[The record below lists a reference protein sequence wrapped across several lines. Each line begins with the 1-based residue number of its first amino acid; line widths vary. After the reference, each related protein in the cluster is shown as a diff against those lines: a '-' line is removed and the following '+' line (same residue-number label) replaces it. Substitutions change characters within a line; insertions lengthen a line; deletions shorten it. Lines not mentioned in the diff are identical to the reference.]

1 MISIE
6 VKLENDFDTQFKDIE
21 ITREELKQFA
31 CNKAKGMYM
40 DSFWQYITAFDTIKI
55 NSEL

>member
-1 MISIE
+1 MITIE
-6 VKLENDFDTQFKDIE
+6 VRLDNDFDVQYQNIE

-40 DSFWQYITAFDTIKI
+40 DGYWTNIKANDEI
-55 NSEL
+55 ILKSTL